1 MRLSRSAT
9 DPLDP
14 GPAGYAHRGLHS
26 GPAFPENSLA
36 AFAAAL
42 EAGAGVECDL
52 RLTADDQPLVF
63 HDADARRLCG
73 DPAIIGRSSAAQLK
87 SLRVGEQPIP
97 HLDDMLRLVAGRV
110 PMLIEVKVRGDLWRW
125 IAPLQRSLGG
135 YHGAFGVM
143 SFDPRLVRLLKTN
156 MPKWRRGL
164 VVPDRLPLWKRLLY
178 LRLADPDFLAVETTA
193 AHRPWVAAERARR
206 PVYSWTVR
214 TPAVRS
220 ALSKRV
226 DALIWEGDGRP

>member
-1 MRLSRSAT
+1 M
-9 DPLDP
+9 
-14 GPAGYAHRGLHS
+14 GYAHRGLHA

-73 DPAIIGRSSAAQLK
+73 DPAIIGRSAFADLRH
-87 SLRVGEQPIP
+87 LRVGEQPIP
-97 HLDDMLRLVAGRV
+97 HLSDMLRMVAGRV
-110 PMLIEVKVRGDLWRW
+110 PMLIEVKIGGDLWRW
-125 IAPLQRSLGG
+125 LAPLQRALAG
-135 YHGAFGVM
+135 YAGAFGIM

-156 MPKWRRGL
+156 MPGWRRGL
-164 VVPDRLPLWKRLLY
+164 VVPDRLAPWQRRLY
-178 LRLADPDFLAVETTA
+178 LALADPDFLAVETTA
-193 AHRPWVAAERARR
+193 AARPWVAAERARR

-214 TPAVRS
+214 TPADRS